1 MNINKTW
8 FTFRRD
14 DAPNW
19 QCPSCGSASLN
30 LKPEELRV
38 HESAETAR
46 SKGEDWFDVDYVS
59 YRFSATLHCANL
71 RCKEVVAV
79 VGSGEVDVEHIP
91 DDEGRWD
98 VHYADSFSPRF
109 FEPCLVPILIP
120 ENTPVDVK
128 NSLNAAFAIIF
139 TNRDAAANQL
149 RVALE
154 VLLDEQGVKSKDK
167 NGENLKLGNRVNDH
181 LDGEFVKNRELIKYQ
196 KRLSAIQWIGNDGSH
211 GNGSI
216 SVDDL
221 LAGLEIIES
230 LLVSLYPSLSTD
242 IDALAQKMID
252 KKRPK
257 TAGGKMHPERGTK

>member
-30 LKPEELRV
+30 LKPEELQV
-38 HESAETAR
+38 HDSAETSR

-98 VHYADSFSPRF
+98 VHYEDSFSPRF
-109 FEPCLVPILIP
+109 FEPCLVPISIP

-139 TNRDAAANQL
+139 ANRDAAANQL
-149 RVALE
+149 RVSIE
-154 VLLDEQGVKSKDK
+154 VLLDEIGIEARDK
-167 NGENLKLGNRVNDH
+167 NGDFLKLGVRINDH
-181 LDGEFVKNRELIKYQ
+181 LKDEFLNFKD
-196 KRLSAIQWIGNDGSH
+196 RLSAIQWIGNDGSH

-257 TAGGKMHPERGTK
+257 KAGGKMHTERGSK